1 MVSIE
6 GMPNTDL
13 GGQRRFHE
21 RRKEC
26 LNETIKDRGSLSK
39 EEPTMCWAFSVIKS
53 SKVVISIL
61 YMEKLRLRG
70 IS

>member
-6 GMPNTDL
+6 GMPYTDL

-26 LNETIKDRGSLSK
+26 LNEIIKDRGSLSK
-39 EEPTMCWAFSVIKS
+39 EEPTM
-53 SKVVISIL
+53 
-61 YMEKLRLRG
+61 Y
-70 IS
+70 